1 MLQNNK
7 SEEILPLNED
17 IKDLQVIEEAYK
29 DHLKYIQRDNKQRR
43 MRQAL
48 KKEEA
53 ELLEK
58 EELNERKMRNELRGL
73 EIEAM
78 RLARK

>member
-1 MLQNNK
+1 
-7 SEEILPLNED
+7 
-17 IKDLQVIEEAYK
+17 
-29 DHLKYIQRDNKQRR
+29 
-43 MRQAL
+43 L

-58 EELNERKMRNELRGL
+58 EELNERKMQNELRFL